1 MKKPHTMQ
9 NSDYDCGVAVIIT
22 ILKSHNVNANNF
34 RLIIDSLNID
44 ISKELSMLDLQNIL
58 KKRGIPES

>member
-22 ILKSHNVNANNF
+22 ILKSRNVNANNF
-34 RLIIDSLNID
+34 RFIIDSLKNY
-44 ISKELSMLDLQNIL
+44 QC
-58 KKRGIPES
+58 